1 MVTPLVMVS
10 SSGWACTNSSRGVSC
25 MGRPYRCAARQR
37 ISRPKPLGASN
48 SQQLGKAELRSIY
61 VADYYRRM
69 GQQTAPVR
77 TRRRGKQL
85 EDALYDAT
93 LAELAAV
100 GYGGRPTEG
109 IAARARTGKAA
120 LYRRWSSKHDLVQAA
135 LRYALPPHPE
145 PRSDRSAREN
155 LLSIFTAHCDVLS
168 GKTAFPSLAIMNQLI
183 HEPELRSIFADA
195 VVAPRL
201 RSIESILQ
209 AGVANGEINAA
220 VLTPYTARVGPALI
234 NQQLLLTGAPPN
246 KRQIARI
253 VDTVVA
259 LAAPVQT
266 G

>member
-1 MVTPLVMVS
+1 M
-10 SSGWACTNSSRGVSC
+10 A
-25 MGRPYRCAARQR
+25 QQI
-37 ISRPKPLGASN
+37 ISMPKT
-48 SQQLGKAELRSIY
+48 I
-61 VADYYRRM
+61 
-69 GQQTAPVR
+69 R
-77 TRRRGKQL
+77 TRRRGKEL

-100 GYGGRPTEG
+100 GYGGLTMEG

-201 RSIESILQ
+201 RIIESILQ

-246 KRQIARI
+246 KRQIVHI